1 MEDGERWDRA
11 LREYVELAIRS
22 RGGEVATI
30 GLAWVLRK
38 LGRAD
43 EARKILAPLADGPE
57 PPPFAVFDMASIE
70 LERGNSEQA
79 ERLLRMME
87 FDDATAMSMFSP
99 TLITL
104 CLRGNGVQARRL
116 GDKLTAPLA
125 GATGSWT

>member
-87 FDDATAMSMFSP
+87 FDDA
-99 TLITL
+99 
-104 CLRGNGVQARRL
+104 NGYVHVFPHAHHALPSRKWRPGPAARR
-116 GDKLTAPLA
+116 
-125 GATGSWT
+125 